1 MKFAS
6 SACAAGFGRGL
17 ATVLFCALA
26 GSAFAPGVAFATTP
40 ADKGVAEK
48 AGVEKAVDKQAL
60 NGNKARTRFVIGLEQ
75 KADFQVSSLQNPNR
89 VIVDLPD
96 VKVHLPTISGDQPVG
111 LVKSFRGGLASA
123 GKMRIVIDVTDP
135 VIVETAT
142 FEPAKDGRTGRIV
155 LDIVPADGAKA
166 ASKKPLVFAAAAV
179 SNVGL
184 GTVQPPLPKPAQRPE
199 ARAAKAFKPVIVLD
213 PGHGGHDSGANRNGA
228 MEKEVVLA
236 FALALRDRL
245 NATGRYKVL
254 MTRDNDTFVPLDDRR
269 AFGENNKAALFIAIH
284 ADYAG
289 AQARGATIYSLRESV
304 ANDLKRSAKG
314 GHNALSDKELKD
326 LPAVE
331 NSDHGPIKDI
341 LSDLK
346 DTELQVNKQRTS
358 VFARS
363 VIEYMG
369 ASTPMMSNP
378 DRSAAFR
385 VLKTATVPA
394 VLIELAYVSN
404 KEDAARLK
412 SNEWRTKVSTSIV
425 TAVENYFAAQ
435 IARCSQC

>member
-1 MKFAS
+1 MLQS
-6 SACAAGFGRGL
+6 MACAAGFCR
-17 ATVLFCALA
+17 ALA
-26 GSAFAPGVAFATTP
+26 VVAFCLMAGTVAAP
-40 ADKGVAEK
+40 DRAHAAPPAEK
-48 AGVEKAVDKQAL
+48 ATAEKPVDSRAL
-60 NGNKARTRFVIGLEQ
+60 NGTKARTRFVIGLE
-75 KADFQVSSLQNPNR
+75 KKSEFQVSSLNNPNR
-89 VIVDLPD
+89 VVVDLPD
-96 VKVHLPTISGDQPVG
+96 VKINLPSMTGDQPVG

-123 GKMRIVIDVTDP
+123 GRMRIVIDMTDP

-142 FEPAKDGRTGRIV
+142 FEPAKDGHAARLV
-155 LDIVPADGAKA
+155 LEIVPADSAKPA
-166 ASKKPLVFAAAAV
+166 AKKPLANAAVV

-184 GTVQPPLPKPAQRPE
+184 ATVQPPLPKPAQRPE

-236 FALALRDRL
+236 FGLALRDKL
-245 NATGRYKVL
+245 NATGRYRVL
-254 MTRDNDTFVPLDDRR
+254 MTRDTDAFVGLDERR
-269 AFGENNKAALFIAIH
+269 AFGEEHKAALFIAIH

-314 GHNALSDKELKD
+314 GHSALSDKELRT
-326 LPAVE
+326 LPASNESADQGAIKGMLGDLANTEVE
-331 NSDHGPIKDI
+331 
-341 LSDLK
+341 
-346 DTELQVNKQRTS
+346 VNKARTS

-363 VIEYMG
+363 VIETMG
-369 ASTPMMSNP
+369 ASTTMMSNP
-378 DRSAAFR
+378 DRTAAFR

-404 KEDAARLK
+404 KQDAAALK
-412 SNEWRTKVSTSIV
+412 SNEWRNKVSTSIV

>member
-1 MKFAS
+1 
-6 SACAAGFGRGL
+6 
-17 ATVLFCALA
+17 
-26 GSAFAPGVAFATTP
+26 
-40 ADKGVAEK
+40 
-48 AGVEKAVDKQAL
+48 
-60 NGNKARTRFVIGLEQ
+60 
-75 KADFQVSSLQNPNR
+75 
-89 VIVDLPD
+89 
-96 VKVHLPTISGDQPVG
+96 
-111 LVKSFRGGLASA
+111 
-123 GKMRIVIDVTDP
+123 
-135 VIVETAT
+135 
-142 FEPAKDGRTGRIV
+142 
-155 LDIVPADGAKA
+155 
-166 ASKKPLVFAAAAV
+166 
-179 SNVGL
+179 
-184 GTVQPPLPKPAQRPE
+184 
-199 ARAAKAFKPVIVLD
+199 
-213 PGHGGHDSGANRNGA
+213 

-236 FALALRDRL
+236 FALALRERL
-245 NATGRYKVL
+245 TATGRYKVL
-254 MTRDNDTFVPLDDRR
+254 MTRDTDTFIPLDDRR

-289 AQARGATIYSLRESV
+289 SQARGATIYSLRDSV

-314 GHNALSDKELKD
+314 GNITLSDKEMKA

-331 NSDHGPIKDI
+331 TSDQGAIKGM
-341 LSDLK
+341 LSDLAE
-346 DTELQVNKQRTS
+346 TEVQVNKERTS

-412 SNEWRTKVSTSIV
+412 SNEWRNKVSTSIV

>member
-1 MKFAS
+1 MFES
-6 SACAAGFGRGL
+6 MACAAGFGRGL
-17 ATVLFCALA
+17 ATVLLCVLAGFAAAPERALA
-26 GSAFAPGVAFATTP
+26 APP
-40 ADKGVAEK
+40 ADKAAAEK
-48 AGVEKAVDKQAL
+48 STDKTVL
-60 NGNKARTRFVIGLEQ
+60 NGNKTRTRFVIGLE
-75 KADFQVSSLQNPNR
+75 KKSEFQVFSLQNPNR

-96 VKVHLPTISGDQPVG
+96 VKVNLPTMAGDQPVG

-123 GKMRIVIDVTDP
+123 GKMKIVIDVTDP
-135 VIVETAT
+135 VIVETAI
-142 FEPAKDGRTGRIV
+142 FEPAKDGHAPRLV
-155 LDIVPADGAKA
+155 LEIVPADGVKPA
-166 ASKKPLVFAAAAV
+166 AKKPLANAAMA
-179 SNVGL
+179 NVGL
-184 GTVQPPLPKPAQRPE
+184 ATVQPPLPKPAERPE
-199 ARAAKAFKPVIVLD
+199 ARAARAFKPVIVLD

-236 FALALRDRL
+236 FGLSLREKL

-254 MTRDNDTFVPLDDRR
+254 MTRDNDTFIPLDDRR
-269 AFGENNKAALFIAIH
+269 AFGETHKAALFIAIH

-304 ANDLKRSAKG
+304 ANDLKRSATG
-314 GHNALSDKELKD
+314 GASHFPEKNHKAPPAGDNNDQGVINGFLGD
-326 LPAVE
+326 LMQNEV
-331 NSDHGPIKDI
+331 
-341 LSDLK
+341 
-346 DTELQVNKQRTS
+346 QVNKARSS

-378 DRSAAFR
+378 DRTAAFR

-404 KEDAARLK
+404 KQDAAALK
-412 SNEWRTKVSTSIV
+412 SDEWRNKVSSSIV
-425 TAVENYFAAQ
+425 TAVENYFSNK

>member
-1 MKFAS
+1 M
-6 SACAAGFGRGL
+6 SA
-17 ATVLFCALA
+17 
-26 GSAFAPGVAFATTP
+26 APP
-40 ADKGVAEK
+40 AEK
-48 AGVEKAVDKQAL
+48 ATAEKVATDKIAGEKAGDKLAL

-75 KADFQVSSLQNPNR
+75 KSDFQVSSLQNPNR
-89 VIVDLPD
+89 VVVDLPD
-96 VKVHLPTISGDQPVG
+96 VKVNLPTISGDQPVG

-123 GKMRIVIDVTDP
+123 GKMRVIIDVTDP
-135 VIVETAT
+135 VIVESAK
-142 FEPAKDGRTGRIV
+142 FEPAKDGRSARLVLEIV
-155 LDIVPADGAKA
+155 LADGAKSA
-166 ASKKPLVFAAAAV
+166 PKKVLASAEGP

-184 GTVQPPLPKPAQRPE
+184 GGVQPPLPKPAQRPE
-199 ARAAKAFKPVIVLD
+199 ARAAKSFKPVIVLD

-254 MTRDNDTFVPLDDRR
+254 MTRENDTFVPLDDRR

-314 GHNALSDKELKD
+314 GHNSLSERELNA

-331 NSDHGPIKDI
+331 NSDQGAIKGM
-341 LSDLK
+341 LSDLA
-346 DTELQVNKQRTS
+346 DTEVQVNKQRTS

-425 TAVENYFAAQ
+425 TAIENYFGNQ

>member
-1 MKFAS
+1 MKFAFL
-6 SACAAGFGRGL
+6 AFAAGVCRGVVAVAYL
-17 ATVLFCALA
+17 AFSVYVL
-26 GSAFAPGVAFATTP
+26 STHTAFAAPP
-40 ADKGVAEK
+40 AEK
-48 AGVEKAVDKQAL
+48 AATDKVAADKNSDKLAL
-60 NGNKARTRFVIGLEQ
+60 NGTKARTRFVIGLEQ
-75 KADFQVSSLQNPNR
+75 KSDFQVSSLQNPNR
-89 VIVDLPD
+89 VVVDLPD

-123 GKMRIVIDVTDP
+123 GKMRVIIDVTDP
-135 VIVETAT
+135 VIVESAK
-142 FEPAKDGRTGRIV
+142 FEAAKDGQMGRLVLEIV
-155 LDIVPADGAKA
+155 LADGAKPVPKKVL
-166 ASKKPLVFAAAAV
+166 ASVDGQ

-184 GTVQPPLPKPAQRPE
+184 ATVQPPLPRPAQRPE
-199 ARAAKAFKPVIVLD
+199 ARAAKSFKPVIVLD

-245 NATGRYKVL
+245 NSTGRYKVL
-254 MTRDNDTFVPLDDRR
+254 MTRENDTFVPLDDRR
-269 AFGENNKAALFIAIH
+269 AFGETNKAALFIAIH

-304 ANDLKRSAKG
+304 ANDLKRSATG
-314 GHNALSDKELKD
+314 GQSALSDRELKT

-331 NSDHGPIKDI
+331 NSDQGAIKGM
-341 LSDLK
+341 LSDLA
-346 DTELQVNKQRTS
+346 DTEVQVNKQRTS

-425 TAVENYFAAQ
+425 TAVENYFANQ